1 MCVFSALKGLGAT
14 PEIHSFAEAKGLD
27 AVNERMPPRRHPVV
41 LNNNNNNNN
50 NDSNSDSNSSAKKN
64 GTAGKVTK
72 RSATAA
78 STNSS

>member
-50 NDSNSDSNSSAKKN
+50 DSNSDSNSSAKKN